1 MCDADALRRER
12 PREAVTGPLHQAH
25 PGGRV
30 GGSAHQCPLTAAGL
44 TTSQFGALE
53 TLYYVGPLP
62 AGRLAEKHLKSPNNF
77 TVVITNLEKR
87 GLVRREKAPHDRR
100 VVMIEL
106 TDAGREVVQAIMP
119 SYVRTV
125 VGDLDRL
132 TAAEQEQLADLL
144 RKVGRAQRPADLGR
158 T

>member
-1 MCDADALRRER
+1 MPTHFDGSTREKR
-12 PREAVTGPLHQAH
+12 SLDLFIKLIRAAASVEARTSSPV
-25 PGGRV
+25 
-30 GGSAHQCPLTAAGL
+30 TAAGL

-77 TVVITNLEKR
+77 TVVISNLEKR

-106 TDAGREVVQAIMP
+106 TDAGREVVEAIMP

-125 VGDLDRL
+125 VNDLERL
-132 TAAEQEQLADLL
+132 TAGEQEQLADLL
-144 RKVGRAQRPADLGR
+144 RKVGRRQHPADLDQK
-158 T
+158 

>member
-1 MCDADALRRER
+1 MPTHFEGSTREKR
-12 PREAVTGPLHQAH
+12 SLDLFIKLIRAAASVEARTSG
-25 PGGRV
+25 
-30 GGSAHQCPLTAAGL
+30 PLTAAGL

-77 TVVITNLEKR
+77 TVVISNLEKR

-106 TDAGREVVQAIMP
+106 TDAGREVVEGVMP
-119 SYVRTV
+119 TYVRTIV
-125 VGDLDRL
+125 DDLDGL
-132 TAAEQEQLADLL
+132 TAQEQEQLAGLL
-144 RKVGRAQRPADLGR
+144 RKVGRAQAR
-158 T
+158 

>member
-1 MCDADALRRER
+1 MPTHFD
-12 PREAVTGPLHQAH
+12 
-25 PGGRV
+25 
-30 GGSAHQCPLTAAGL
+30 GSAREKRSLDLFIKLIRAAASVETRTSGPLTAAGL

-53 TLYYVGPLP
+53 TLYFLGPLP

-77 TVVITNLEKR
+77 TVVISNLEKR

-106 TDAGREVVQAIMP
+106 TDAGRAEVERTMP
-119 SYVRTV
+119 SYVQTIV
-125 VGDLDRL
+125 DNLEVL
-132 TAAEQEQLADLL
+132 TAQEQEQLGKLL
-144 RKVGRAQRPADLGR
+144 RKVGRAQ

>member
-1 MCDADALRRER
+1 MATHYEGSTREKR
-12 PREAVTGPLHQAH
+12 SLDLFIKLIRAAASVEART
-25 PGGRV
+25 
-30 GGSAHQCPLTAAGL
+30 SSPLTAAGL

-77 TVVITNLEKR
+77 TVVISNLEKR

-106 TDAGREVVQAIMP
+106 TDAGREAVEAIMP

-125 VGDLDRL
+125 VDDLERL
-132 TAAEQEQLADLL
+132 TAGEQEQLADLL
-144 RKVGRAQRPADLGR
+144 RKVGRRQHPAALDQK
-158 T
+158 

>member
-1 MCDADALRRER
+1 M
-12 PREAVTGPLHQAH
+12 
-25 PGGRV
+25 
-30 GGSAHQCPLTAAGL
+30 
-44 TTSQFGALE
+44 
-53 TLYYVGPLP
+53 GPLP

-125 VGDLDRL
+125 VDDLDRL

>member
-1 MCDADALRRER
+1 MPTHFD
-12 PREAVTGPLHQAH
+12 
-25 PGGRV
+25 
-30 GGSAHQCPLTAAGL
+30 GSAREKRSLDLFIKLIRAAASVEARTSAPLAAAGL

-106 TDAGREVVQAIMP
+106 TDAGREVVEAIMP

-125 VGDLDRL
+125 VDDLDRL
-132 TAAEQEQLADLL
+132 TAAEQEHLADLL

>member
-1 MCDADALRRER
+1 MPTHFD
-12 PREAVTGPLHQAH
+12 
-25 PGGRV
+25 
-30 GGSAHQCPLTAAGL
+30 GSAREKRSLDLFIKLIRAAASVEARTSAPLTAAGL

-125 VGDLDRL
+125 VDDLDRL

-144 RKVGRAQRPADLGR
+144 RKVGRAQRPADLDR